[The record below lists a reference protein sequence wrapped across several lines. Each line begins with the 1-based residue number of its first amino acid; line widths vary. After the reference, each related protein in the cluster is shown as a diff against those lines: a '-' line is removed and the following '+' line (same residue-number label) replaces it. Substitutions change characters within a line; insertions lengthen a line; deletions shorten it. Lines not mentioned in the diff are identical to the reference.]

1 MRAWTFAQTSKADFS
16 MQSTPAV
23 KQMSNLDF
31 ARWLVVV
38 NGAVPIAVLAWDA
51 FRGDLGANPESFALH
66 TTGLMALIFLCLTLL
81 ITPLRVVTDLNW
93 LVLFRRSL
101 GIYAFFYACAHFAIF
116 FISDRSLSIPGTVH
130 EIVTRVYLIIGALAL
145 VLMIP
150 LAVTS
155 TGAMVKRLGAKRWH
169 LLHELIY
176 LSIIAGSVH
185 FYMQAKSD
193 KRLPTAFLIV
203 VTMLLG
209 YRFVAHYVKLWRDAG
224 AKPPAPSA
232 WGAAI
237 ARRPKFWTG
246 QLRIARKFDE
256 TPGVRT
262 FRLVPIDGRK
272 LPFDYA
278 AGQYLNLSVI
288 IDGKRV
294 NRSYTIASS
303 PTRIGYCEL
312 TIKRE
317 ETGAASRH
325 LHDMLKEGELL
336 NVSAPAG
343 RFTFTGDEAD
353 SIVLIGGGVG
363 ITPLM
368 SVVRSLTDRCW
379 PGEIFLI
386 YAVKT
391 QAGIIFRRELSI
403 LEERFPNLH
412 VTITLSREPD
422 GNWTGARGRI
432 TTELLNR
439 VVPEISRR
447 LVHLCGPAEM
457 MPRVEQMLRDLGV
470 AKPQIKTEVF
480 QSGGQVIAESIPGQ
494 EANPPSIPFATSV
507 PGTNANG
514 DGAQITFALSGKTAS
529 AGGSTVLEAA
539 EEAGVN
545 INFECR
551 SGICGTCKTRLLS
564 GRVEMETQDA
574 LSAADVANHL
584 ILACQAK
591 PLEDIIVSA

>member
-1 MRAWTFAQTSKADFS
+1 MP
-16 MQSTPAV
+16 MQSTPAA

-38 NGAVPIAVLAWDA
+38 NGAVPLALLIWDA
-51 FRGDLGANPESFALH
+51 VGGDLGANPESFALH

-81 ITPLRVVTDLNW
+81 VTPLRVVTGLNW

-101 GIYAFFYACAHFAIF
+101 GLYAFFYACAHFSIF
-116 FISDRSLSIPGTVH
+116 FIWDRALSIPSTIH
-130 EIVTRVYLIIGALAL
+130 EIATRVYLIIGTLAL

-155 TGAMVKRLGAKRWH
+155 TGAMVKRLGSKRWH

-176 LSIIAGSVH
+176 LSIIAGAVH

-193 KRLPTAFLIV
+193 KRLPTAFLVV
-203 VTMLLG
+203 VTILLG
-209 YRFVAHYVKLWRDAG
+209 YRFVAHYFKLWRDAG
-224 AKPPAPSA
+224 AKPTAPSA
-232 WGAAI
+232 AKAV

-256 TPGVRT
+256 TPSVRT
-262 FRLVPIDGRK
+262 FRLVPTDGTK

-278 AGQYLNLSVI
+278 AGQYLSLSVL

-303 PTRIGYCEL
+303 PTRVGYCEL
-312 TIKRE
+312 TVKRE

-336 NVSAPAG
+336 NISAPAG
-343 RFTFTGDEAD
+343 RFTFTGSEAD

-368 SVVRSLTDRCW
+368 SVVRYLTDRCF
-379 PGEIFLI
+379 PGDIFLI

-391 QAGIIFRRELSI
+391 QADIIFRRELSI

-432 TTELLNR
+432 TRELLTR
-439 VVPEISRR
+439 AVPEISGR
-447 LVHLCGPAEM
+447 LIHLCGPEDM
-457 MPRVEQMLRDLGV
+457 MPPVQQMLRELGV
-470 AKPQIKTEVF
+470 PPSQIRTEVF
-480 QSGGQVIAESIPGQ
+480 QSGGQLMAESVPTD
-494 EANPPSIPFATSV
+494 APAPPTAQDPTADSV
-507 PGTNANG
+507 PTSNG

-529 AGGSTVLEAA
+529 AKGSTVLETA
-539 EEAGVN
+539 EEAGVP

-564 GRVEMETQDA
+564 GRVEMETRDA

-591 PLEDIIVSA
+591 PVEDITVSA

>member
-1 MRAWTFAQTSKADFS
+1 

-31 ARWLVVV
+31 ARWLIVV

-81 ITPLRVVTDLNW
+81 VTPLRVVTGLNW

-101 GIYAFFYACAHFAIF
+101 GLYAFFYACAHFAIF
-116 FISDRSLSIPGTVH
+116 FIWDRSLSIPSTVH
-130 EIVTRVYLIIGALAL
+130 EIVTRVYLIIGTLAL

-155 TGAMVKRLGAKRWH
+155 TGAMVKRLGSKRWQ

-176 LSIIAGSVH
+176 LSIIAGAVH

-193 KRLPTAFLIV
+193 KRLPTAFV
-203 VTMLLG
+203 VVVAMLLG
-209 YRFVAHYVKLWRDAG
+209 YRFVAHYVKLWGDAG

-232 WGAAI
+232 SGAAV

-256 TPGVRT
+256 TPSVRT
-262 FRLVPIDGRK
+262 FRLVPIDGTK

-278 AGQYLNLSVI
+278 AGQYLNLSVM

-325 LHDMLKEGELL
+325 LHDMLKEGDLL
-336 NVSAPAG
+336 NISAPAG
-343 RFTFTGDEAD
+343 RFTFTGHEAD

-368 SVVRSLTDRCW
+368 SVVRYLTDLCW
-379 PGEIFLI
+379 SGDIFLI
-386 YAVKT
+386 YAART
-391 QAGIIFRRELSI
+391 QADIIFRRELST

-412 VTITLSREPD
+412 VTVTLSREPD
-422 GNWTGARGRI
+422 GNWRGARGRI
-432 TTELLNR
+432 TRELLTGN
-439 VVPEISRR
+439 VPEISRR
-447 LVHLCGPAEM
+447 LIHLCGPADM
-457 MPRVEQMLRDLGV
+457 MPPVQEMLGELGV
-470 AKPQIKTEVF
+470 PQSRIKTEVF
-480 QSGGQVIAESIPGQ
+480 QSGGQLIAESVPGP
-494 EANPPSIPFATSV
+494 EATQPAAPFATPVSV
-507 PGTNANG
+507 ENSNG
-514 DGAQITFALSGKTAS
+514 DGAQITFARSGKIAS

-574 LSAADVANHL
+574 LSAADIANHL

-591 PLEDIIVSA
+591 PLDDITVSA